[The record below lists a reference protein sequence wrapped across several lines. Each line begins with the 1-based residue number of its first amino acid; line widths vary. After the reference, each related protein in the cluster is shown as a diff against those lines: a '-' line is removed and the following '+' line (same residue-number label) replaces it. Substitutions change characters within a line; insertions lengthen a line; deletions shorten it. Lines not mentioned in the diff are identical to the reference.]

1 MEHITVAVVV
11 EGVFKML
18 ETNYIWIHPKTDWKI
33 EYDLEGNYLGDF
45 FEPDDYNRIKNNVNY
60 LRDYVKYMFATE
72 PEFVDLGE
80 DVYYGSPNEMKASW
94 WKNLQDN
101 LEHINIASLNLVI
114 GEKTNY
120 SSNEAGRLLEEL
132 IRIETF
138 CLKIYNIFSE
148 IEMNKRR
155 LSFRLGSMK
164 GVNV

>member
-1 MEHITVAVVV
+1 
-11 EGVFKML
+11 ML
-18 ETNYIWIHPKTDWKI
+18 KTNYVWIQPKTDWKI
-33 EYDLEGNYLGDF
+33 RYDADGNYTGDY
-45 FEPDDYNRIKNNVNY
+45 FEPEDYNRIKNNVNY
-60 LRDYVKYMFATE
+60 LRDYVEYLFVKN

-101 LEHINIASLNLVI
+101 LESINKESLNLAL
-114 GEKTNY
+114 GERVDY

-138 CLKIYNIFSE
+138 CLNIYNVFSI
-148 IEMNKRR
+148 IEMNKPR
-155 LSFRLGSMK
+155 LAFRLGGMK